1 MQLVRRFRPD
11 ALFCALAVLCCELIS
26 RPYASMGVCDDEPYI
41 LMAQHLA
48 RTGHIAYNSRDSATL
63 CWCGPFLL
71 LTFRI
76 ASLAAQIPWG
86 DRFHPPPW
94 ADQIGIARLSEGLER
109 IG

>member
-48 RTGHIAYNSRDSATL
+48 RTGHIAYNGWAARRASWRGL
-63 CWCGPFLL
+63 FLL
-71 LTFRI
+71 LTFRTD
-76 ASLAAQIPWG
+76 SLAAQIPWG
-86 DRFHPPPW
+86 DRFHLPPW

-109 IG
+109 TG